1 MVNIKP
7 LLESRQGLNS
17 NNKVKTEAQEG
28 KDSAPDRWAPPMLW
42 VSDDLPDHHSSRDKQ
57 DIAGPPE
64 VPPFFLQRLESGLL
78 APHSQLEKGKSTPD
92 PTATGG

>member
-1 MVNIKP
+1 MGKLRP
-7 LLESRQGLNS
+7 
-17 NNKVKTEAQEG
+17 KEG
-28 KDSAPDRWAPPMLW
+28 KVWRSDRLAPHPVLW

-57 DIAGPPE
+57 GSRGPQR
-64 VPPFFLQRLESGLL
+64 VPPFSLQRLESGLL